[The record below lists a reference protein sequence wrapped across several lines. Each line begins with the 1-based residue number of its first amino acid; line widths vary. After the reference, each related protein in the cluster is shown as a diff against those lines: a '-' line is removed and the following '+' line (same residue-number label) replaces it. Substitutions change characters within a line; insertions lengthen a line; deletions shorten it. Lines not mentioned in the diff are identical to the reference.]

1 MGRPRKDSEGRKA
14 RKKGKGPGRSYAR
27 LTRAERNSIERMLD
41 RGESCRAMAREL
53 ERSPSTVPDEVARHR
68 FVTSPKSMAG
78 AAPLLQRV
86 REARGVRVRP
96 QARRHQGACRR
107 WPASPARTLR
117 ARRSRGRPDESWMG
131 SRGPTQA
138 CLPKSSE
145 RHPATPPTGKTP
157 KRKRLCGPRF
167 VRLGAGTPI
176 QPRVFG

>member
-1 MGRPRKDSEGRKA
+1 MA

-27 LTRAERNSIERMLD
+27 LTRAERNSIADAGQGRVVQGD
-41 RGESCRAMAREL
+41 GPGAREVAL
-53 ERSPSTVPDEVARHR
+53 DGARRGGEAPVRDVAQVDGGGGPAAATGARSA
-68 FVTSPKSMAG
+68 
-78 AAPLLQRV
+78 
-86 REARGVRVRP
+86 GVRVRP

-117 ARRSRGRPDESWMG
+117 ARRSRGRPDESGKG
-131 SRGPTQA
+131 SRGPAQA

-167 VRLGAGTPI
+167 VRLGAGTSI